1 MDERP
6 ALVSRDGRYHTDV
19 LSAPLYAER
28 FLAVSPFSEGSSAV
42 RDGSG
47 AYHIGYGGKPLY
59 RARFLETYPFSEG
72 LAAVRD
78 GSGWFHIG
86 KDGEPA
92 YRERFRWCGN
102 FREGMC
108 AVRREDG
115 RYSFLDRGFDATGD
129 YLWAGDFSEG
139 AGPVVSEEGAYH
151 VRRDGGPLY
160 RQRFLECGDFH
171 EGKAPARDEMGWFRI
186 DASGEPIDT
195 GRFGSIVYKGSG
207 EWRAVR
213 GREALLLT
221 EEGEHHLLALPDGA
235 SSALPAG
242 ARWFDDISSLPWD
255 SCVLVMRHSVRDR
268 FCRTDFHCH
277 SPHLNAQGE
286 PLARA
291 AGKAVRKALKGPL
304 EVYSSPVERC
314 METAR
319 FISEECGGP
328 EPVPSE
334 VLGEPGTPF
343 VSDTGIIDRTW
354 KSYPVSE
361 ITFGDL
367 AGGSTPG
374 LYPPEKNA
382 ELLLEALRPKLERDG
397 LLTVCVTHDL
407 YLMRAIGYLAGRFP
421 EDTWADFC
429 EGFLLIRRGKEEFFV
444 WHGKEY
450 PLPEEFP
457 RKRIGTS
464 PLWRRKELPSGASG
478 RCDLGEGMSFRGGC
492 ILDASGK
499 RIGGPYAWA
508 GRAEN
513 GLMPFRREDGSCGHI
528 GADGTMPYRFR
539 FDDADTFSGP
549 AAAVW
554 KDGLGCTFISDA
566 GELLLD
572 GWYIECRPYSEGYA
586 AVRDKNGWFHIDGRG
601 RQLYGERY
609 AEAGEFRNGEAM
621 CRDSGGWVLRNKD
634 GGEGRLEGG
643 RQFISGAPGGHT
655 SGYME

>member
-1 MDERP
+1 MQERL
-6 ALVSRDGRYHTDV
+6 ALVSRDGRYHTDA
-19 LSAPLYAER
+19 LSRPLYGRR
-28 FLAVSPFSEGSSAV
+28 FLSVSPFSEGASAV
-42 RDGSG
+42 SDDSG
-47 AYHIGYGGKPLY
+47 AYHIGYGGEPLY
-59 RARFLETYPFSEG
+59 SVRFLGSYPFSEG

-92 YRERFRWCGN
+92 YPERFSWCGS

-115 RYSFLDRGFDATGD
+115 RYSFLDRKFDAVGD

-139 AGPVVSEEGAYH
+139 MAPVISDEGAYH
-151 VRRDGGPLY
+151 VRRDGVPAY
-160 RQRFLECGDFH
+160 RRRFLGCGDYH
-171 EGKAPARDEMGWFRI
+171 EGKAPVRDGGGWFRI
-186 DASGEPIDT
+186 DASGEPTDA
-195 GRFGSIVYKGSG
+195 GRFGSIAYKGSG

-221 EEGEHHLLALPDGA
+221 AEGENHLLALPETS
-235 SSALPAG
+235 SSALPEG
-242 ARWFDDISSLPWD
+242 AWWFGDISSRPWD

-268 FCRTDFHCH
+268 FCRADFNCH

-286 PLARA
+286 PLACA
-291 AGKAVRKALKGPL
+291 AGRAVAKALKGPI
-304 EVYSSPVERC
+304 EIYSSPVERC

-319 FISEECGGP
+319 FISDECGGP

-343 VSDTGIIDRTW
+343 VSDTEAADRTW
-354 KSYPVSE
+354 ENYPVSD

-374 LYPPEKNA
+374 LYPPETNA

-407 YLMRAIGYLAGRFP
+407 YLMRAAGYLAGMFP

-429 EGFLLIRRGKEEFFV
+429 EGFMIIRRGEEEYFV

-450 PLPEEFP
+450 PLPDGFP
-457 RKRIGTS
+457 RKEIDTS
-464 PLWRRKELPSGASG
+464 PLWKRKELSSEASG
-478 RCDLGEGMSFRGGC
+478 SSGLGEGMRFEGGC

-508 GRAEN
+508 GGCAY

-528 GADGTMPYRFR
+528 RSDGVMPYRFR
-539 FDDADTFSGP
+539 FDDADPFSGP

-554 KDGLGCTFISDA
+554 KGGLGCTFISDA

-572 GWYIECRPYSEGYA
+572 VWYIECRPYSEGYA
-586 AVRDKNGWFHIDGRG
+586 AVRDENGWFHIDGRG

-621 CRDSGGWVLRNKD
+621 CRK
-634 GGEGRLEGG
+634 GEKV
-643 RQFISGAPGGHT
+643 FIVGTAGKK
-655 SGYME
+655 EF